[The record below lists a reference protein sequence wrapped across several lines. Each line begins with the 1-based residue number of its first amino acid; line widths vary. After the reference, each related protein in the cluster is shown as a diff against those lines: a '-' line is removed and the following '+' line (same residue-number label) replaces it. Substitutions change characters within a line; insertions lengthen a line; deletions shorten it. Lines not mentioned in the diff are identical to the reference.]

1 MKEGEIIFEERQF
14 QVWVCVLEPN
24 SRVLREGEVEFSM
37 FQRIVQKVFG
47 EKIVLTDL
55 VELTEVLNDLK
66 EGLLVRLD
74 KIDGPIKDRVVTG
87 KKLKDRRGNWFKN
100 TVLFDVD
107 GLACTTTGINVSNML
122 FDGCQACPGSINLS
136 TDLTQRKNHIEEVLG
151 EQALFR
157 MGTLVIMAHVPKDV
171 GEKLRKIAMK
181 HGVHFHIQKTH
192 PEHINEHAY
201 TKDLK
206 PLFNNPSARSP
217 SIQCVMEIL
226 KLLPNARFVVYG
238 QNMQLVD
245 GARILRL
252 VEQAADERRN
262 NILNVE
268 GQNDAHDDGRCQ
280 KFVASLKMPMKID
293 FGVRVPLGHHVD
305 KSALILGVKKKERM
319 RGAFRL
325 GIILQLYEITRTG
338 KGLHTLT
345 FTIEGNCPDETLN
358 GVNEFL
364 GLW

>member
-55 VELTEVLNDLK
+55 VELTEVLTDLK

-136 TDLTQRKNHIEEVLG
+136 TDLTQRKNHNEEVLG

-157 MGTLVIMAHVPKDV
+157 MGTLVITAHVPKDV
-171 GEKLRKIAMK
+171 GDASQDIYRARE
-181 HGVHFHIQKTH
+181 
-192 PEHINEHAY
+192 E
-201 TKDLK
+201 
-206 PLFNNPSARSP
+206 SA
-217 SIQCVMEIL
+217 E
-226 KLLPNARFVVYG
+226 
-238 QNMQLVD
+238 
-245 GARILRL
+245 
-252 VEQAADERRN
+252 
-262 NILNVE
+262 
-268 GQNDAHDDGRCQ
+268 
-280 KFVASLKMPMKID
+280 
-293 FGVRVPLGHHVD
+293 
-305 KSALILGVKKKERM
+305 
-319 RGAFRL
+319 
-325 GIILQLYEITRTG
+325 LQ
-338 KGLHTLT
+338 
-345 FTIEGNCPDETLN
+345 
-358 GVNEFL
+358 
-364 GLW
+364 